1 METIRR
7 PALLLVAFAAAATWP
22 VPDCRGGLAAQ
33 ERTEGEE
40 VPGVLV
46 MGVVVDFA
54 TGDSLSGA
62 TVSLG
67 AGPGVRARGTRVTD
81 DNGRFSFSDVPEG
94 TYRIVVTFPGF
105 RDMKDTLPVPAEAD
119 LELVLPLATGSV
131 LEPVVVSGGLSEAVP
146 GYERRRR
153 GGARFVITR
162 EDIVELRPRFVSEL
176 LHRVPGG
183 MVVPTP
189 PYGYTL
195 LLRGQ
200 CRPGIWMDGV
210 PAYGA
215 TSIDQIVTAQDVE
228 AVEVY
233 HGFELPV
240 EFGVN
245 ACGGIL
251 VWTRRAPSA
260 TAGFAAASSATLRT
274 DQWRTIS

>member
-1 METIRR
+1 M
-7 PALLLVAFAAAATWP
+7 VAFVAATIWP
-22 VPDCRGGLAAQ
+22 GSDRQGGLAAQ
-33 ERTEGEE
+33 EWLEEGERS
-40 VPGVLV
+40 GVLV
-46 MGVVVDFA
+46 EGIVVDHE

-67 AGPGVRARGTRVTD
+67 AGPGVRGRGTRVTD
-81 DNGRFSFSDVPEG
+81 DNGHFSFSGVPDG
-94 TYRIVVTFPGF
+94 TYRIVVSLRGF
-105 RDMKDTLPVPAEAD
+105 RDMQDTLPVPAEGD

-131 LEPVVVSGGLSEAVP
+131 LEPVVVSQGLSEAVP

-162 EDIVELRPRFVSEL
+162 EDIVEVRPRFVSEL

-260 TAGFAAASSATLRT
+260 TARSAEAWSTMPHT
-274 DQWRTIS
+274 DQWRTTG